1 MATVSGSQ
9 QPQVPWDEQSPWDV
23 RASQSDL
30 PACPG
35 EPPGVEFPDEIF
47 SRLSTR
53 FSLRRRLLWAELPWP
68 YISKLSPELFHAFPV
83 HSQASGCTK
92 AKRVFAEFVEY

>member
-1 MATVSGSQ
+1 MARVSGSQ

-68 YISKLSPELFHAFPV
+68 YISKLSPALFHAFPV

-92 AKRVFAEFVEY
+92 AKRVFAELVEY